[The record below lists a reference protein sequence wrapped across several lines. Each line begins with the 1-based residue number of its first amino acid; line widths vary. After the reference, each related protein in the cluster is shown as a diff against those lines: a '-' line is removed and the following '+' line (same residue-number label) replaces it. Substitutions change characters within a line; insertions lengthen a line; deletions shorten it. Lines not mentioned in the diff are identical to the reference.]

1 MIPFSNGSQFMDWL
15 SANCDRCKK
24 YNEDVDKTCDI
35 EYALGM
41 AYVNDGKITDEM
53 AKRCGADVNKGKFQ
67 WMCPEVDWTEE
78 WKKEYLEKTTGGVNK

>member
-1 MIPFSNGSQFMDWL
+1 MSQTDNGILGESD
-15 SANCDRCKK
+15 S
-24 YNEDVDKTCDI
+24 EIDVMKVHSETFY